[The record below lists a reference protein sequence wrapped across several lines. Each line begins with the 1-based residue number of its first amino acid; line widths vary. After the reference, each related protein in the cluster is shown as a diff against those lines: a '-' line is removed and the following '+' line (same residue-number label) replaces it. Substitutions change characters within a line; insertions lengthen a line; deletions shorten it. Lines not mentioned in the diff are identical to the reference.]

1 MMERRSPVLWL
12 ALACFAGPALTA
24 PEAAAQN
31 NPPLQEMQTPPA
43 SQDGSLLPPWLRNMA
58 PQPQAPTPPPGA
70 QSSASPQ
77 TPAAPPPAAAAP
89 GAPAAPPVDMTP
101 QVQWAAK
108 WLPATT
114 AKIQALDKVNAQ
126 TTSLTV
132 KVGQTATFESMTI
145 AVKACV
151 VRPSDQPADAAAF
164 LQVTDNHPD
173 APGFTGWM
181 LANEPAVSM
190 MQSPIY
196 DLRITGC
203 S

>member
-1 MMERRSPVLWL
+1 MNEG
-12 ALACFAGPALTA
+12 AL
-24 PEAAAQN
+24 
-31 NPPLQEMQTPPA
+31 
-43 SQDGSLLPPWLRNMA
+43 LRQIEDA
-58 PQPQAPTPPPGA
+58 EP
-70 QSSASPQ
+70 SASPC
-77 TPAAPPPAAAAP
+77 TLEWGSRYGGLVTIALLDGKAVAGISGPWSGKFALTWWERPLPARQLELFDTLEDAKHEVEAWATRMHNGLPAAAP
-89 GAPAAPPVDMTP
+89 APAIKTIVAPV
-101 QVQWAAK
+101 
-108 WLPATT
+108 PATT

-126 TTSLTV
+126 TTNLTV

-151 VRPSDQPADAAAF
+151 VRPPDQPADAAAF